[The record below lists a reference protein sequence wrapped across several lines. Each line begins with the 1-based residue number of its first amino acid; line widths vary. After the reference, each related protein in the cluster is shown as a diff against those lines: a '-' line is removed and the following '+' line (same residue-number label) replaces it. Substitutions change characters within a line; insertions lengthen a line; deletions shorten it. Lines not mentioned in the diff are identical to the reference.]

1 MGIDMEYGEIAYN
14 AYCESRGWKSVRG
27 EPLPHWKQQD
37 QSLRDAWIAA
47 ARAVIKSV
55 QIAQSPG

>member
-1 MGIDMEYGEIAYN
+1 MSDELLGEVAYN

-37 QSLRDAWIAA
+37 EALRVAWAKA
-47 ARAVIKSV
+47 ARAVADSIRNATS
-55 QIAQSPG
+55 QG

>member
-1 MGIDMEYGEIAYN
+1 MNERLGQIAYD

-37 QSLRDAWIAA
+37 ESLRLAWVKAA
-47 ARAVIKSV
+47 EAVATEVRNLTAR
-55 QIAQSPG
+55 G